1 MAEEKVKFFQEMQ
14 ASYEGFGKAVKRVL
28 KADKSWQKGICGAVA
43 ELIKVEDPFI
53 TAIEVALGSA
63 MQM

>member
-28 KADKSWQKGICGAVA
+28 KADKSWQKWYLWCCSRIDKGRRS
-43 ELIKVEDPFI
+43 FYY
-53 TAIEVALGSA
+53 SY
-63 MQM
+63 